1 MPNFNV
7 LKDRMVRYITLL
19 SLVVFLFVAW
29 VGTPTNKI
37 HQAAEEV
44 LWTKQGLQ
52 WTNFQ
57 HVDIIPGSNNAI
69 GRTTT
74 KLYYTITDSIISQQ
88 SNKLLLV
95 KVHSVMLPGK
105 SYIKN
110 NAPKKGLLEH
120 EQIHFDIS
128 EVESRKFR
136 KSLSEKTFDEKKV
149 KEQIKKLH
157 RKHLSNIGIMNN
169 QYDTH
174 HLNAFIGHDQWRKD
188 LDKDLGA
195 LEKFA
200 SIEVWIQLKIN

>member
-1 MPNFNV
+1 
-7 LKDRMVRYITLL
+7 MVRNILLL
-19 SLVVFLFVAW
+19 SLVFFLFAAW
-29 VGTPTNKI
+29 IGVPTGKVS
-37 HQAAEEV
+37 QSSEEV
-44 LWTKQGLQ
+44 LWTKQGLK

-57 HVDIIPGSNNAI
+57 HVDMIPGSNSAI

-88 SNKLLLV
+88 FNTLLLV

-110 NAPKKGLLEH
+110 NAPKMGLLEH

-136 KSLSEKTFDEKKV
+136 KELSEKIFEEKKV
-149 KEQIKKLH
+149 REQIKNLH
-157 RKHLSNIGIMNN
+157 RKHLSNVGIMNN

-174 HLNAFIGHDQWRKD
+174 HRNAFIGHDQWRKD
-188 LDKDLGA
+188 LDKE
-195 LEKFA
+195 LEKLDKFT
-200 SIEVWIQLKIN
+200 SVDVYIKLKIK